1 VTTSI
6 VDELKGRSLEPLLA
20 TPITTLELIVGKAAS
35 AFAVAMALLFVG
47 VIGFGGAAAITA
59 AAGVVPALVSWNAVV
74 LVLGLA
80 PAAAAA
86 ALMLGVVVSSRARDA
101 RTAQQFSVLVVLP
114 LVALFVGQL
123 GAGIGTAALLAA
135 AAIGWLVAAALALVG
150 VRAFDRERILTRWT
164 E

>member
-1 VTTSI
+1 
-6 VDELKGRSLEPLLA
+6 LLA
-20 TPITTLELIVGKAAS
+20 
-35 AFAVAMALLFVG
+35 
-47 VIGFGGAAAITA
+47 
-59 AAGVVPALVSWNAVV
+59 SWNAVV

-123 GAGIGTAALLAA
+123 GAGVGTAALLAA
-135 AAIGWLVAAALALVG
+135 TAVGWLVAAALALVG